1 MKFKDDRDV
10 NLKNAVGGPFTGG
23 RGFNFYRA
31 RSGNDTITRE
41 RFGIENRFALDSPIA
56 DHIKTRLNYQIA
68 KTDQTTAE
76 IYQPSRRV
84 LRTRETL
91 YEEKQWVFDAQLD
104 KAFSLG
110 ETDHQMTYGT
120 TLKQQKVTGSR
131 EGAASCLAIGG
142 GCTAIG
148 APSPSAGDS
157 VKSPATSR
165 TRPSIP
171 TRCLCR
177 IKSPG
182 TNGPSCPPCATTTPS
197 SNPS

>member
-1 MKFKDDRDV
+1 
-10 NLKNAVGGPFTGG
+10 FTGG

-157 VKSPATSR
+157 VKKSSDFPD
-165 TRPSIP
+165 P
-171 TRCLCR
+171 TINTYSLFV
-177 IKSPG
+177 
-182 TNGPSCPPCATTTPS
+182 
-197 SNPS
+197 